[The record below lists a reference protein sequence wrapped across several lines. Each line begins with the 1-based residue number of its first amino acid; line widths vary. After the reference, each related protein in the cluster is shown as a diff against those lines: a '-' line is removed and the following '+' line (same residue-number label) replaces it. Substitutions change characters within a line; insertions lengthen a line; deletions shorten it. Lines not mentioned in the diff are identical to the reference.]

1 MAEAQSGQEKTEAP
15 TERRRKQA
23 EDKGDRLFSRELGNA
38 MSALAGALWLMMFAG
53 DLAAG
58 FRLGAARIFSMPAGE
73 AVASAVVDLVLAF
86 LGPLLFPLFML
97 AAMVAAAVL
106 TGQAL
111 TGGIGLS
118 PGLLVPKPERMNPM
132 KGLGRMFG
140 KKGLVELV
148 KALAKAVLIIGMAGW
163 ILWGGLAEYLALSSM
178 PLEQGLSASVQRGL
192 ILFGGL
198 SLGLV
203 IIAAGDLPVQLFQ
216 WLERLRMTRQELK
229 DELKDTEGRPEVKA
243 AQRRAA
249 REMMRRASSGAVG
262 EATVVVTNP
271 THFAVALRYRPEA
284 DAAPVILAKGRGLL
298 AEVIR
303 ELAVEHGVMTLSY
316 PSVARALYYTGRVGT
331 QIREDLF
338 PAVATILAF
347 VLGFRHEGRRRRPP
361 VVEAPTSA
369 QYDEEGR
376 REG

>member
-216 WLERLRMTRQELK
+216 W
-229 DELKDTEGRPEVKA
+229 
-243 AQRRAA
+243 
-249 REMMRRASSGAVG
+249 
-262 EATVVVTNP
+262 
-271 THFAVALRYRPEA
+271 
-284 DAAPVILAKGRGLL
+284 
-298 AEVIR
+298 
-303 ELAVEHGVMTLSY
+303 
-316 PSVARALYYTGRVGT
+316 
-331 QIREDLF
+331 
-338 PAVATILAF
+338 
-347 VLGFRHEGRRRRPP
+347 
-361 VVEAPTSA
+361 
-369 QYDEEGR
+369 
-376 REG
+376 